1 MFNSIAGIRMA
12 SFESNST
19 CRHWFEKSSMEFFNS
34 KVYNSVFP
42 LGQRGAIFISS
53 EYREDP
59 KDTGFSLR
67 YASRNEDGAFTME
80 TIDGFGDYESYGQAE
95 DAAGAYQRFYRQ
107 VMNITD

>member
-34 KVYNSVFP
+34 KVYDNVFP

-59 KDTGFSLR
+59 AETAYSLR
-67 YASRNEDGAFTME
+67 YASRNSDGAFTME
-80 TIDGFGDYESYGQAE
+80 TIDGFMDYESFEEAE
-95 DAAGAYQRFYRQ
+95 DAASAYQRFYRQ
-107 VMNITD
+107 VLNITD